1 MTGSRLGARDGSTRR
16 WTAEEARAAGL
27 SQLSSRPSLPQY
39 LRLLWGRRE
48 FALLVPL
55 GELRQR
61 NMNTVLGS
69 LWHVLNPLFQAAI
82 YYFLFGIVL
91 DSRGGIENFA
101 AWLIIGLIT
110 FGFTQKIIAS
120 CSDIIVNRLAM
131 LRTLNF
137 PAGILPVSVT
147 LGELLAHGPAL
158 LVVLVVAATVSTPSA
173 MWLLLIP
180 LVLIQA
186 VMSLGLGLVAAR
198 VTVHFRDFSQ
208 ILGHLLKMW
217 LFASGVI
224 FPIDGAPEGWIRDTL
239 QANPAYVFIQL
250 TRGILLDGR
259 YDPGLL
265 RLALVYAVVAFLAG
279 FVFFF
284 RYEGRYSSAA

>member
-1 MTGSRLGARDGSTRR
+1 MSVEHLPSGHAAPRR
-16 WTAEEARAAGL
+16 WTADDARAAGL
-27 SQLSSRPSLPQY
+27 QQLSARPTLPAY

-61 NMNTVLGS
+61 NMNTALGS

-91 DSRGGIENFA
+91 DSRGDIDDFA

-110 FGFTQKIIAS
+110 FTFTQKIIAS

-137 PAGILPVSVT
+137 PAGVLPISVT
-147 LGELLAHGPAL
+147 LGELIAHGPAL
-158 LVVLVVAATVSTPSA
+158 LVVIAVAVSVSMPSVT
-173 MWLLLIP
+173 WLLLIP
-180 LVLIQA
+180 IVLLQA
-186 VMSLGLGLVAAR
+186 IMSLGLGLIAAR

-224 FPIDGAPEGWIRDTL
+224 FPIDGAPEGWILDTL
-239 QANPAYVFIQL
+239 QANPAYVFIEL
-250 TRGILLDGR
+250 TRGVLLDGALPP
-259 YDPGLL
+259 DLLGL
-265 RLALVYAVVAFLAG
+265 ASVYAAVAFVGG
-279 FVFFF
+279 FMFFF
-284 RYEGRYSSAA
+284 RYEGRYSSAV